1 LKGEQ
6 TVEEQTVTK
15 NRSRHFNPIRIWLTS
30 IIAEHNLHALIDPVK
45 VANAALPHLTA
56 DTQLLA
62 AEFYL
67 RQVTRS
73 LLGQKPSSNTVLP
86 GFKFLH
92 RRYPTTERGG
102 YVPIEDLGRNDIRW
116 NVARLR
122 REGMA
127 RLAHADELE
136 LYEPEP
142 GVA

>member
-1 LKGEQ
+1 M
-6 TVEEQTVTK
+6 TK
-15 NRSRHFNPIRIWLTS
+15 SRSSNPDPIRTWLTR
-30 IIAEHNLHALIDPVK
+30 IINQHGLRALIDPVK
-45 VANAALPHLTA
+45 VADAAMIHLEA
-56 DTQLLA
+56 STQIIA
-62 AEFYL
+62 ATLYL
-67 RQVTRS
+67 RQTARS
-73 LLGQKPSSNTVLP
+73 ILGQKPIGNAVLP

-102 YVPIEDLGRNDIRW
+102 YVPIEDLGRNDVRW

-136 LYEPEP
+136 LYESEH

>member
-1 LKGEQ
+1 MMQTQEARTIRKGL
-6 TVEEQTVTK
+6 TDI
-15 NRSRHFNPIRIWLTS
+15 IRQQ
-30 IIAEHNLHALIDPVK
+30 ALHDLVDPVK
-45 VANAALPHLTA
+45 VADAALPHLTA
-56 DTQLLA
+56 TAQVVA
-62 AEFYL
+62 ATLYL
-67 RQVTRS
+67 RQVARS
-73 LLGQKPSSNTVLP
+73 ILGQKPINDRLLP

-92 RRYPTTERGG
+92 RRYPTVERGG

-136 LYEPEP
+136 LYESEH